1 MPMGYEWIPAIL
13 IAIIG
18 AGIDLRRRI
27 IPNWLTLSGF
37 FGGLAWHL
45 LLPEGQGILFASSG
59 AAFAS
64 LFFLIPFLRG
74 GIGGGDFKLFLALG
88 AFLGPAN
95 GIRIAIAAAI
105 IGGLM
110 AAAFLLVRKNSGR
123 SSEPTEISSTLPGEI
138 SENDSPSVRKVKDWG
153 AIPYGPA
160 IALGTAVV
168 IIAS

>member
-1 MPMGYEWIPAIL
+1 MPMGYEWIPAMV

-18 AGIDLRRRI
+18 AGIDLRSRI

-45 LLPEGQGILFASSG
+45 LLPEGQGILFATSG

-64 LFFLIPFLRG
+64 LFFLVPFLRG

-88 AFLGPAN
+88 AFLGPWN

-110 AAAFLLVRKNSGR
+110 AVAFMLAQKASAR
-123 SSEPTEISSTLPGEI
+123 SSQPTEVSSPPSGEN
-138 SENDSPSVRKVKDWG
+138 SENDSPSVRKGRDWG